1 MGSQKAVNA
10 RNDTSCSLLGVQM
23 RARFY
28 VLFALFAAG
37 TLAFEPPVDT
47 AGPLT
52 VRIEQP
58 TLGSYGAGGSVQ
70 FDQPDAPFTLNVQL
84 SSTADRPLQG
94 TLRVRVIDRWRVKPD
109 GTVPFTVPPRGHA
122 TLAFQVSFGPGTN
135 NAFYP
140 IHALAEFEY
149 EGKRLV
155 AHPILI
161 VSTTQANIPRAPLPV
176 EWKPLTVPAN
186 GALGLWREP
195 VRRERSIVSAEAPQ
209 SGATGRETFEFH
221 PNIQFSARLGRREAI
236 AMTLGPRPPSLRE
249 RVDSCLVEYPLA
261 LPKSQ
266 PLVLRFGAAA
276 SGNAL
281 FRVRALRFDAP
292 AAEDGAIL
300 FERRVTSSA
309 AEEADVDLGRYA
321 GQDVRLQLESAGN
334 AGQAWWIEPTL
345 VAGEAPKPAA
355 FPPPVSAPSR
365 LLGDVQGFEVRVY
378 PGSRGTLDSAV
389 ALAKADRRLLFQGF
403 RIQVLGDDLGDWR
416 SASELLEARE
426 EPAAGR
432 YRVRHRFRSWA
443 GTFDVLNEMW
453 VDSRGLQARFWLEN
467 EPPARPWLRVYLQDV
482 AAGPWTERA
491 VRIYAGPGNVIQDS
505 QAFRLGFDGHNLA
518 TSFVGFDFANGVSLL
533 QGVDA
538 VPDRLEVDPQDH
550 TYTLVTPHAQTI
562 TFLPAANVWEAVKLW
577 RANDLRAAAGVSK
590 LAGRFVFDLWGGR
603 YTSSAQA
610 LERAFRYGLADA
622 VVVWHNWQR
631 WGYDFRLPDIYP
643 PNPQL
648 GTLEEFQKL
657 VQTCR
662 EHGVLFAPHDN
673 YIDFYPDAEGFSYE
687 KVAFQG
693 NGQPQ
698 RAWYHAERDAQSY
711 RARPDRLRP
720 LVERNLDLIRSG
732 FSPTAYFIDVWSSA
746 PPYDFWTQDG
756 RFVERGVAR
765 QVWGE
770 TFAWIRDYLGD
781 NAPQISEAGHDRLIG
796 WLDGAQ
802 ANILRV
808 DAQGSGFVWKIRCA
822 DAERIPWIDAAYH
835 DRFVLHGAGY
845 EDRYAAGLDLAAHG
859 MYSDDYL
866 ATEVLT
872 GHPAMVGAPFSR
884 DVVRKY
890 WLLHDVMRALALR
903 RIETVEFAAGDIH
916 RQHVTWDNGA
926 EVWVNRGASD
936 WLVGGHTLPPFGFLA
951 RAPLAEG
958 IVETAIERQMTG
970 TVEWSRSPGSYYYNA
985 RDGAAYRLTREG
997 GTWRVVAAPDSAA
1010 FTARVPWTGPTP
1022 TQATAI
1028 DENGVQLRQVS
1039 IRRDG
1044 ATLILAF
1051 DPKTFGYVLR

>member
-1 MGSQKAVNA
+1 
-10 RNDTSCSLLGVQM
+10 M
-23 RARFY
+23 RARFC
-28 VLFALFAAG
+28 ALFVLLAAAAV
-37 TLAFEPPVDT
+37 AFEPPVDT

-52 VRIEQP
+52 VRIEEP
-58 TLGSYGAGGSVQ
+58 ALGSYGAGGRVQ
-70 FDQPDAPFTLNVQL
+70 FDQPDEPFNLNVQL
-84 SSTADRPLQG
+84 SSTADRPLEG
-94 TLRVRVIDRWRVKPD
+94 TLRVRVIDRWRVRPD
-109 GTVPFTVPPRGHA
+109 AAVPFNVPPRGHA
-122 TLAFQVSFGPGTN
+122 TVAFQVSFGPGTY
-135 NAFYP
+135 NALYP
-140 IHALAEFEY
+140 IHALAEFEF
-149 EGKRLV
+149 EGRHLV

-161 VSTTQANIPRAPLPV
+161 VNTTQASIPRAPLPV
-176 EWKPLTVPAN
+176 EWKPVTVPAN

-195 VRRERSIVSAEAPQ
+195 VRRERSTVSAEPPQ

-221 PNIQFSARLGRREAI
+221 PTIQFSARLGRREAI

-249 RVDSCLVEYPLA
+249 RVDACVVEYPLA

-266 PLVLRFGAAA
+266 PLALRFGASAPGGAA
-276 SGNAL
+276 
-281 FRVRALRFDAP
+281 FRVRALPFNGSAK
-292 AAEDGAIL
+292 AGVTAVLVEAEGAIL

-309 AEEADVDLGRYA
+309 PEEAEVDLGHYA
-321 GQDVRLQLESAGN
+321 GQDVRLQLESSGDP
-334 AGQAWWIEPTL
+334 GQVWWVEPTI
-345 VAGEAPKPAA
+345 VAGKAQKPAA
-355 FPPPVSAPSR
+355 FPPRLSAPSR
-365 LLGDVQGFEVRVY
+365 LLGTVQGFEVRVY
-378 PGSRGTLDSAV
+378 PGSRGALDSAI
-389 ALAKADRRLLFQGF
+389 ALAKTDRRLWFHGF
-403 RIQVLGDDLGDWR
+403 HIQVLGDDLGDWR
-416 SASELLEARE
+416 SASELLEAHE

-443 GTFDVLNEMW
+443 GTFDLLTEMW

-467 EPPARPWLRVYLQDV
+467 EPPARPWLRVYLQGV

-491 VRIYAGPGNVIQDS
+491 VRIYAGPGNVIQDP
-505 QAFRLGFDGHNLA
+505 QAFRLSFDGHNLA
-518 TSFVGFDFANGVSLL
+518 TSFVGFDFADGVSLL

-550 TYTLVTPHAQTI
+550 TYTLVAPHAQTI

-577 RANDLRAAAGVSK
+577 RANDLRAAPGVSK

-603 YTSSAQA
+603 YASSAQA
-610 LERAFRYGLADA
+610 LLRAFRYGLTDA

-648 GTLEEFQKL
+648 GTLEEFRKL
-657 VQTCR
+657 VETCR
-662 EHGVLFAPHDN
+662 EHGVIFAPHDN
-673 YIDFYPDAEGFSYE
+673 YIDLYPDAEGFSYE
-687 KVAFQG
+687 NVAFQS

-756 RFVERGVAR
+756 QFVERGVTR

-770 TFAWIRDYLGD
+770 TFAWIRDYLGG

-808 DAQGSGFVWKIRCA
+808 DAQGSGFVWKIHCA

-866 ATEVLT
+866 ATEMLT
-872 GHPAMVGAPFSR
+872 GHPAMVETPFSR

-903 RIETVEFAAGDIH
+903 RIESVEFADGDIH
-916 RQHVTWDNGA
+916 RQHVTWENGA
-926 EVWVNRGASD
+926 EVWVNRGASN
-936 WLVGGHTLPPFGFLA
+936 WLVDGHTLPPFGFYA

-958 IVETAIERQMTG
+958 RVETAIERQMTG
-970 TVEWSRSPGSYYYNA
+970 TVEWSRAPGRYYYNA
-985 RDGAAYRLTREG
+985 LDGAAYRLSRDG
-997 GTWRVVAAPDSAA
+997 DTWRVLAAPESAA
-1010 FTARVPWTGPTP
+1010 FTARIPWTGPAP
-1022 TQATAI
+1022 TQATVI
-1028 DENGVQLRQVS
+1028 DENDTELRQVP
-1039 IRRDG
+1039 IRREGGD
-1044 ATLILAF
+1044 LILAF
-1051 DPKTFGYVLR
+1051 DSKTFAYVLK

>member
-1 MGSQKAVNA
+1 
-10 RNDTSCSLLGVQM
+10 M
-23 RARFY
+23 RTHLY
-28 VLFALFAAG
+28 VLFALFAAAA
-37 TLAFEPPVDT
+37 LAFEPPVDT

-58 TLGSYGAGGSVQ
+58 TLGSYGAGGRVQ

-84 SSTADRPLQG
+84 SSTAAIPLEG
-94 TLRVRVIDRWRVKPD
+94 TLRVRVIDRWRVNPD
-109 GTVPFTVPPRGHA
+109 RPVPFTVPPRGYA
-122 TLAFQVSFGPGTN
+122 TVAFQVSFGSGTY
-135 NAFYP
+135 NALYP
-140 IHALAEFEY
+140 IHALAEFEF
-149 EGKRLV
+149 EGRRLV

-176 EWKPLTVPAN
+176 EWKPVTVPAN
-186 GALGLWREP
+186 GALSLWREP
-195 VRRERSIVSAEAPQ
+195 VRRERLIVSAEPPQ

-249 RVDSCLVEYPLA
+249 RVEACVVEYPLA

-266 PLVLRFGAAA
+266 PLVLRFGTAAPGG
-276 SGNAL
+276 SD
-281 FRVRALRFDAP
+281 FRVRALPLNASAKASGTP
-292 AAEDGAIL
+292 ALLGAEGAIL
-300 FERRVTSSA
+300 FERRVTSPEP
-309 AEEADVDLGRYA
+309 EETDLDLGRFA
-321 GQDVRLQLESAGN
+321 GQDVRLQLESTGDV
-334 AGQAWWIEPTL
+334 GQAWWVEPTI
-345 VAGEAPKPAA
+345 VAGKAPGPAA
-355 FPPPVSAPSR
+355 FPPPLSAPSR
-365 LLGDVQGFEVRVY
+365 LLGTVQGFEVRMY
-378 PGSRGTLDSAV
+378 PGSRGALDSAI
-389 ALAKADRRLLFQGF
+389 ALAKAECRLWFHGF
-403 RIQVLGDDLGDWR
+403 HIQVLGDDLGDWR

-426 EPAAGR
+426 EPATGR
-432 YRVRHRFRSWA
+432 YRVRHRFSSWA
-443 GTFDVLNEMW
+443 GAFDVLTEMW

-467 EPPARPWLRVYLQDV
+467 EPPARSWLRVYLQDV

-491 VRIYAGPGNVIQDS
+491 VRIYGGPGNVIQDP

-577 RANDLRAAAGVSK
+577 RANELRAAPGVSK
-590 LAGRFVFDLWGGR
+590 LAGRFVFDLWGGH
-603 YTSSAQA
+603 YASSAQA
-610 LERAFRYGLADA
+610 LQRAFRYGLTDA

-631 WGYDFRLPDIYP
+631 WGYDFRLPDVYP

-687 KVAFQG
+687 NVAFQS

-720 LVERNLDLIRSG
+720 LVERNLDLIRAA

-746 PPYDFWTQDG
+746 PPYDFWTADG
-756 RFVERGVAR
+756 QFVERSVTR
-765 QVWGE
+765 KVWGE

-808 DAQGSGFVWKIRCA
+808 DAQGSGFVWKIHCA

-866 ATEVLT
+866 ATEMLT
-872 GHPAMVGAPFSR
+872 GHPGMVESPFSR

-903 RIETVEFAAGDIH
+903 RIESVEFVDGDIH

-936 WLVGGHTLPPFGFLA
+936 WLMGGHTLPAFGFFA
-951 RAPLAEG
+951 RAPLPEG
-958 IVETAIERQMTG
+958 RVETTIERQTTG
-970 TVEWSRSPGSYYYNA
+970 TVEWSRSPGSYYYNP

-997 GTWRVVAAPDSAA
+997 ETWRVVAAPESAA
-1010 FTARVPWTGPTP
+1010 FTARIPWAGPAP
-1022 TQATAI
+1022 TEATAI
-1028 DENGVQLRQVS
+1028 DESGAELRRVP
-1039 IRRDG
+1039 IRREGG
-1044 ATLILAF
+1044 ALILAF
-1051 DPKTFGYVLR
+1051 DSKTFAYVLK

>member
-1 MGSQKAVNA
+1 
-10 RNDTSCSLLGVQM
+10 M
-23 RARFY
+23 RTRFY
-28 VLFALFAAG
+28 ALFVLFAAAA
-37 TLAFEPPVDT
+37 LAFEPPVDT

-58 TLGSYGAGGSVQ
+58 VLGSYGAGGPVQ

-94 TLRVRVIDRWRVKPD
+94 TLRLRVIDRWRVEP
-109 GTVPFTVPPRGHA
+109 GGPVPFTLRPRGRA
-122 TLAFQVSFGPGTN
+122 TVAFRVSFGPGTY
-135 NAFYP
+135 NALYP
-140 IHALAEFEY
+140 IHALAEFDF
-149 EGKRLV
+149 EGRRLV
-155 AHPILI
+155 AHPIMI
-161 VSTTQANIPRAPLPV
+161 VSTTQASVPRAPLPA
-176 EWKPLTVPAN
+176 EWKPVPAPAN

-195 VRRERSIVSAEAPQ
+195 VRRERSIVSTEPPQ
-209 SGATGRETFEFH
+209 SGATGREVYEFR
-221 PNIQFSARLGRREAI
+221 PNIQFSARIERREAI

-249 RVDSCLVEYPLA
+249 RVNACMVEYPLA

-276 SGNAL
+276 PGGAL

-292 AAEDGAIL
+292 AGEDGAVL
-300 FERRVTSSA
+300 LERRVTSLA
-309 AEEADVDLGRYA
+309 PEEAEVDLARYA
-321 GQDVRLQLESAGN
+321 GENVRLQLESAGD
-334 AGQAWWIEPTL
+334 AGQAWWVEPTI
-345 VAGEAPKPAA
+345 VAGKAPAPAA
-355 FPPPVSAPSR
+355 FPPPPNAPSR
-365 LLGDVQGFEVRVY
+365 LLGAVQGYEVRVY
-378 PGSRGTLDSAV
+378 PGSRGALDSAI
-389 ALAKADRRLLFQGF
+389 ALLKGDRRLLFHGF

-416 SASELLEARE
+416 SASELLDARE

-432 YRVRHRFRSWA
+432 YRVRHHFRSWA
-443 GTFDVLNEMW
+443 GGFDVLTEMW
-453 VDSRGLQARFWLEN
+453 VDARGLQARFWLEN

-482 AAGPWTERA
+482 ATGPWTERA
-491 VRIYAGPGNVIQDS
+491 VRIYAGPGNVIQDP

-550 TYTLVTPHAQTI
+550 TYTLVTPQAQTI

-577 RANDLRAAAGVSK
+577 RANELRAAPGVPK
-590 LAGRFVFDLWGGR
+590 LAGRFVFDLWDGR
-603 YTSSAQA
+603 YASSARA
-610 LERAFRYGLADA
+610 LQRAFRYGLTDA
-622 VVVWHNWQR
+622 LVVWHNWQR

-643 PNPQL
+643 PNPEL

-673 YIDFYPDAEGFSYE
+673 YIDLYPDAEDFSYE
-687 KVAFQG
+687 NVAFQN

-698 RAWYHAERDAQSY
+698 RAWYNSGRGAQAY

-720 LVERNLDLIRSG
+720 LVERNLKLIRAG

-746 PPYDFWTQDG
+746 PPYDCWTQDG
-756 RFVERGVAR
+756 QFVDRGATR

-781 NAPQISEAGHDRLIG
+781 HAPQISEAGHDRLIG

-802 ANILRV
+802 ANHLRV
-808 DAQGSGFVWKIRCA
+808 DAQGSGFVWNIHCA

-845 EDRYAAGLDLAAHG
+845 EDRYAAGLKLAAHG
-859 MYSDDYL
+859 MYSDDYM
-866 ATEVLT
+866 ATEMLT
-872 GHPAMVGAPFSR
+872 GHPAMVLAPFSR

-890 WLLHDVMRALALR
+890 WLLHDVIRALALR
-903 RIETVEFAAGDIH
+903 RIEAVEFAAGDIH

-926 EVWVNRGASD
+926 EVWVNRGVGD
-936 WLVGGHTLPPFGFLA
+936 WRVGGRTLPPYGFYA

-958 IVETAIERQMTG
+958 MVETAIERQSAG
-970 TVEWSRSPGSYYYNA
+970 TVEWSRSPGSYYHNA
-985 RDGAAYRLTREG
+985 RDGAAYHLTREG
-997 GTWRVVAAPDSAA
+997 ETWRVVAAPDSAA
-1010 FTARVPWTGPTP
+1010 FTARVPWTGPAP

-1028 DENGVQLRQVS
+1028 DENGTALRKVP
-1039 IRRDG
+1039 IRREG

-1051 DPKTFGYVLR
+1051 DSKTFAYVLR